1 MNKGFVPSV
10 VLGIGSFT
18 YQYVTRDTHGSAVK
32 ATDVQFGEGNH
43 QPIFKDPKTDSKK
56 KSAKGLLC
64 VVEKDGKLVL
74 LDDVTPEQEK
84 QGLLTTVFKDGV
96 LVKETSLQQI
106 RDKLKTYL

>member
-1 MNKGFVPSV
+1 
-10 VLGIGSFT
+10 
-18 YQYVTRDTHGSAVK
+18 
-32 ATDVQFGEGNH
+32 
-43 QPIFKDPKTDSKK
+43 
-56 KSAKGLLC
+56 
-64 VVEKDGKLVL
+64 L